1 MYRNPLY
8 LVVKNM
14 VSCRFSLKP
23 IQWSIRFGRKNHLPI
38 WSGSP
43 NRWWIP
49 FSSSCFTQW
58 SSHLFR
64 HYTGGFFLA
73 IPIVDYDNP
82 PICKGRLMAPNHQP
96 SFINDILKM
105 FDDSTPLFLDGQ
117 TSRRVGNGPSKNSIF
132 MWLARSQSCVSQC
145 FFMFLC
151 CPWRSILLWFWIFI
165 GIYCI

>member
-1 MYRNPLY
+1 M
-8 LVVKNM
+8 KH
-14 VSCRFSLKP
+14 S
-23 IQWSIRFGRKNHLPI
+23 FGRNNHLPI

-43 NRWWIP
+43 DRWWIP

-105 FDDSTPLFLDGQ
+105 FVDSTPFFVLDGQ
-117 TSRRVGNGPSKNSIF
+117 TSIPPIAVIKREN
-132 MWLARSQSCVSQC
+132 RSQGWAI
-145 FFMFLC
+145 
-151 CPWRSILLWFWIFI
+151 PLLPGQGAWASAAGNVQRLLGWTPVREASPARWVVWVHASSLAKTWKLME
-165 GIYCI
+165 